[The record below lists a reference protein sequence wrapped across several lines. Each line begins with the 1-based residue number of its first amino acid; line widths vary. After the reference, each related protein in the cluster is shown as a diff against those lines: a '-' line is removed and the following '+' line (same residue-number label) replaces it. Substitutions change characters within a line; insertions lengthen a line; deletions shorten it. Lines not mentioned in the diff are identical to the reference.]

1 MSTINTNNLRV
12 KNAKNFVSSLQTD
25 GAYIFVGR
33 PVAWDETPTVNN
45 GVGALYNA
53 TDNSPPKPS
62 NSLREYN
69 SVHDEMI
76 SLNKILETEVYHM
89 IPRNTWTSGAVYDT
103 YRHDYSETNRSYSG
117 ASNLYNTTFAIINQN
132 NDIYVCLDNDKNT
145 QSTVEPQNTGNEPFY
160 TSDGYQWLRIYSI
173 NSTDSF
179 DFSTNNYIP
188 VTNTNVV
195 TTISGAVYT
204 AIIEV
209 PGNNYTGSPSGVVN
223 NIPYYYCNIVGD
235 GTGAVARV
243 SVSGGSVIKIEVVRP
258 GSGYTHGTVQFI
270 ANKTYQSL
278 GDLDSDANGLNPM
291 GDGTF
296 SATVIPQPP
305 GGWGTDTIREL
316 GGTRV
321 GVFSSLNY
329 DLYYYTQS
337 STFRQVG
344 ILQGPSFI
352 TQNSPIVAT
361 AYNSVKVTDLG
372 GVSDYSVGET
382 IIQITITDGVT
393 TTAKGTL
400 VGWDKTTGVLRYIQ
414 DNEFHSD
421 TDGILK
427 PFTGG
432 AYIQGE
438 SSGKITQPDLSFTGT
453 STEVTFTTGYSNPIL
468 TPYTGY
474 ISYLTNISPVLR
486 TTTQTERVR
495 LIIGY

>member
-1 MSTINTNNLRV
+1 MSTINTNNLKV

-33 PVAWDETPTVNN
+33 PVAWDTTPTVNN
-45 GVGALYNA
+45 GVGPLYSG
-53 TDNSPPKPS
+53 TDNSPPKPN

-76 SLNKILETEVYHM
+76 SLNRIQSTEVYHM
-89 IPRNTWTSGAVYDT
+89 IARNTWTSGAVYDI
-103 YRHDYSETNRSYSG
+103 YRHDYSEVNRANSS
-117 ASNLYNTTFAIINQN
+117 ASNLYNASFITINQN
-132 NDIYVCLDNDKNT
+132 NDVYVCLDNDKNT

-160 TSDGYQWLRIYSI
+160 TSDGYQWLRVYSLTS
-173 NSTDSF
+173 NDLF
-179 DFSTNNYIP
+179 DYGTNNYIP
-188 VTNTNVV
+188 IVTSDSV
-195 TTISGAVYT
+195 TSTSGAVYT

-209 PGNNYTGSPSGVVN
+209 PGNNYTGSPSGVAN
-223 NIPYYYCNIVGD
+223 NIPYYYCNIIGD

-243 SVSGGSVIKIEVVRP
+243 SVSGGSVIKIEIVRP

-270 ANKTYQSL
+270 ANKSYQSL
-278 GDLDSDANGLNPM
+278 GDLDNDANGLNPL

-305 GGWGTDTIREL
+305 GGWGTDLVREL

-344 ILQGPSFI
+344 ILQGASFSQ
-352 TQNSPIVAT
+352 TNPVVAT
-361 AYNSVKVTDLG
+361 AYSSIKVTDLG
-372 GVSDYSVGET
+372 GPTDYIVGET
-382 IIQITITDGVT
+382 ITQLTITDGVT
-393 TTAKGTL
+393 VTAKGTL
-400 VGWDKTTGVLRYIQ
+400 VGWDKASGVLRYIQ

-421 TDGILK
+421 TDGLLK
-427 PFTGG
+427 PFVGN
-432 AYIQGE
+432 AYVQGE
-438 SSGKITQPDLSFTGT
+438 SSGKATQPDSSFTGT
-453 STEVTFTTGYSNPIL
+453 STEITFTSGYSSPIL

-474 ISYLTNISPVLR
+474 ISYITNISPVLR
-486 TTTQTERVR
+486 TTTQTERIR